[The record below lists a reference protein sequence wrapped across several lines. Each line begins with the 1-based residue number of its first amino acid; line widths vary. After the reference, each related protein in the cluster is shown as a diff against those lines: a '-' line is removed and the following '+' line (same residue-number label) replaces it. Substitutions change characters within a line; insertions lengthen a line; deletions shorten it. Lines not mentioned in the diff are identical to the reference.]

1 MFSIIIPLYNKEK
14 YIAKAIESV
23 LAQTCQDFELIII
36 DDGSTDNSFE
46 IAKKSTN
53 PSQARDASHIPHSTF
68 NIPHFTIIKQSN
80 YGASTTRN
88 RGVEMA
94 KYDYIAFLDADDW
107 WESSYLEEMKALI
120 EEFPD
125 AALYA
130 SSYYKV
136 KLRENIPAKIGVDA
150 DFQKDYF
157 DYFEAYA
164 KSPWMP
170 IWTGAAIL
178 KKSVYIEMNGFKAHL
193 KLGEDFDLWA
203 RVALKYKTALVN
215 KPLAFYNQDVALTR
229 RAVGNLHKPENHMLW
244 NLDFLEEAENDHPYI
259 KPMLDNLRVYGLFRY
274 YLNKSTRKQ
283 AQKELEKVDW
293 SKQDKKTRRRYKM
306 PIWLMKLEMGVRKIG
321 SRGKKFLKI

>member
-36 DDGSTDNSFE
+36 DDGSTDNSYQ
-46 IAKKSTN
+46 IAQDTLL
-53 PSQARDASHIPHSTF
+53 SQTVAERSRNTVAERSRSIS
-68 NIPHFTIIKQSN
+68 QSN
-80 YGASTTRN
+80 AGVSTTRN

-107 WESSYLEEMKALI
+107 WATTYLEEMKALI

-130 SSYYKV
+130 SSYYKA
-136 KLRENIPAKIGVDA
+136 KLGNNFPAQIGVSG
-150 DFQKDYF
+150 DFQKGYF

-215 KPLAFYNQDVALTR
+215 KPLAFYNQNVALTG
-229 RAVGNLHKPENHMLW
+229 RAVGNLHNPKNHMLW
-244 NLDFLEEAENDHPYI
+244 NF
-259 KPMLDNLRVYGLFRY
+259 
-274 YLNKSTRKQ
+274 
-283 AQKELEKVDW
+283 
-293 SKQDKKTRRRYKM
+293 
-306 PIWLMKLEMGVRKIG
+306 
-321 SRGKKFLKI
+321 